1 MTSASIPAQVPPPAS
16 SASTSVSPLLTR
28 LAEERATGALLR
40 DRGTLFLEDGR
51 IVHAE
56 SPATPGLEVLLTV
69 GGGLAPERWREAVD
83 RAGARRQVARFLVD
97 SGSLAGGELEICHLA
112 AIFDAAFFA
121 LSPGSGPSRFRRG
134 ATHWIGS
141 VRSVPAVAVERET
154 RRRRE
159 LLDAVWPYP
168 RLDTSP
174 VVPREAAPGQTVTLR
189 QRSLLRHADGVR
201 TPGQLAWAL
210 GRPAFHTMLDVRR
223 LAAAGLV
230 DTPHEPP
237 PTRAPVVLPDWVTRH
252 QPPDVALLR
261 RLRDALEASL

>member
-1 MTSASIPAQVPPPAS
+1 MTGAQLTVPDPAV
-16 SASTSVSPLLTR
+16 VSPLLTR
-28 LAEERATGALLR
+28 LAAERATGALLR

-56 SPATPGLEVLLTV
+56 SPATPGLDVLLTS
-69 GGGLAPERWREAVD
+69 GGGLTPERWREAVD

-97 SGSLAGGELEICHLA
+97 SGGLAGGELEICHIA
-112 AIFDAAFFA
+112 AMYDAAFFA

-141 VRSVPAVAVERET
+141 VHSVPAAAVERET

-168 RLDTSP
+168 ALDTAP
-174 VVPREAAPGQTVTLR
+174 VVPRPAAPGQTVTCR
-189 QRSLLRHADGVR
+189 QRALLRHTDGIR
-201 TPGQLAWAL
+201 TPAELAWTL
-210 GRPAFHTMLDVRR
+210 GRPAFHTLLDVRR

-230 DTPHEPP
+230 ETPH
-237 PTRAPVVLPDWVTRH
+237 APVPRPAAAPLPDWVTEA
-252 QPPDVALLR
+252 QSPDVALLR

>member
-1 MTSASIPAQVPPPAS
+1 MTVPATAPNAF
-16 SASTSVSPLLTR
+16 AAVSPLLTR
-28 LAEERATGALLR
+28 LAAERATGALLR

-56 SPATPGLEVLLTV
+56 SPATPGLDVLLTT

-97 SGSLAGGELEICHLA
+97 SGGLADGELEICHIA

-141 VRSVPAVAVERET
+141 VRSVPAAAVERET

-168 RLDTSP
+168 LLDTAP
-174 VVPREAAPGQTVTLR
+174 VVPRAAAPGQTVTAR
-189 QRSLLRHADGVR
+189 QRMLLERADGVR
-201 TPGQLAWAL
+201 TPADLAWVL
-210 GRPAFHTMLDVRR
+210 GRPAFHTLLDVRR

-230 DTPHEPP
+230 ETPHSPAPP
-237 PTRAPVVLPDWVTRH
+237 PVEVPLPDWMT
-252 QPPDVALLR
+252 QAQSPDVALLR